1 MVEKTEG
8 AIIVVSSHVSRG
20 AVGNRAVVFTLER
33 LGFTVWAVPTIV
45 LPFHLGHGPAEKIVP
60 DGQLFARHLQFLLQG
75 DRGAGVAGIVSGF
88 LASPE
93 QADAVAA
100 LVGAVKEAR
109 PDALYLCDP
118 VIGDAGR
125 LYVPEPVAAA
135 VRDRLLP
142 LADVATP
149 NAFECAWLAGA
160 GGAGEPDLAAL
171 ARAVPPP
178 VVVVT
183 SAPGLMRGHIGNLLT
198 EPHGEWLLEHPA
210 LPNRAHGTGDVLSA
224 LLLARRLQGHDWA
237 KAAEMAVSSIFE
249 IVAGTSK
256 AGAEELLIP
265 ELQHAIVQPRAPVS
279 IRRIGGR

>member
-1 MVEKTEG
+1 MVGKVDG
-8 AIIVVSSHVSRG
+8 AVIVVSSHVLRG

-45 LPFHLGHGPAEKIVP
+45 LPFHLGHGPSDKSVP
-60 DGQLFARHLQFLLQG
+60 DGQLFARQLEFLLR
-75 DRGAGVAGIVSGF
+75 DNRGAGVAAVISGF

-100 LVGAVKEAR
+100 LVRTVKAAR

-142 LADVATP
+142 LADIATP

-160 GGAGEPDLAAL
+160 EGAAEPDLAAL
-171 ARAVPPP
+171 ARGLPPP
-178 VVVVT
+178 VVIAT

-198 EPHGEWLLEHPA
+198 EPGGEWLLEHPA

-224 LLLARRLQGHDWA
+224 LLLARRLEGHDWP
-237 KAAEMAVSSIFE
+237 KAAEMAVSSVFE

-256 AGAEELLIP
+256 AGADELLIP
-265 ELQHAIVQPRAPVS
+265 EFQHAIVQPRAPVS
-279 IRRIGGR
+279 IRRIGRR